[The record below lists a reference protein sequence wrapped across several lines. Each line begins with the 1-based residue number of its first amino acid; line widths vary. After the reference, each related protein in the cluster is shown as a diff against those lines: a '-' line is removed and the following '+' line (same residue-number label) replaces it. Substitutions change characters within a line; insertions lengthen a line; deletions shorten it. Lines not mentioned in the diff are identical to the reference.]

1 MLIKDT
7 SSHTT
12 DKNIVL
18 FPKTL
23 DFYQIQLTV
32 MLENERYA
40 EAMNLLEFLLQCQ
53 GQDQKNYEEWAALLE
68 WLQAAFP
75 QYISADDNNSV
86 PEEED
91 EIESEE
97 DLARQN
103 AKNKLAEDGDYA
115 NKLLRILKDEP
126 LSEQTMLAL
135 DQLAYVDVPSVDESL
150 KEWIEQSRLHPLL
163 QFRVLQTLRKRGAD
177 FQVTL
182 QRGTEKVE
190 VEIETVPLK
199 PEDFPH
205 AVLRIL
211 ERVADQTEVHEPT
224 LFYFAQE
231 LWSQYIMAVFGT
243 SDYRSMLEGD
253 ESMLDM
259 WAAALHAAVA
269 ESLGG
274 SHNEEE
280 IRTLYGIT
288 SEVRFRFE
296 QAYRSIKQFVSGGL
310 GTK

>member
-1 MLIKDT
+1 
-7 SSHTT
+7 
-12 DKNIVL
+12 
-18 FPKTL
+18 
-23 DFYQIQLTV
+23 
-32 MLENERYA
+32 MLENERYV
-40 EAMNLLEFLLQCQ
+40 EAINLLEFLLQCQ
-53 GQDQKNYEEWAALLE
+53 GQEQRNYDEWAALLE
-68 WLQAAFP
+68 WLRAAFP
-75 QYISADDNNSV
+75 QYINSDDDN
-86 PEEED
+86 PALEEED
-91 EIESEE
+91 LIESEE

-103 AKNKLAEDGDYA
+103 ARNKLAEDGEYA
-115 NKLLRILKDEP
+115 NKLLSTVMEEP

-135 DQLAYVDVPSVDESL
+135 DQLAYVDVPNVDASL
-150 KEWIEQSRLHPLL
+150 KNWLEKSKLHPLL
-163 QFRVLQTLRKRGAD
+163 QFRVLQTLRKRGA
-177 FQVTL
+177 QMTVTL
-182 QRGTEKVE
+182 QRGTENVE
-190 VEIETVPLK
+190 VEVETVPLK
-199 PEDFPH
+199 PDDFPH
-205 AVLRIL
+205 SVIRIL
-211 ERVADQTEVHEPT
+211 ELVAEQTEVHEPT

-253 ESMLDM
+253 DSMLDM

-310 GTK
+310 DAK

>member
-1 MLIKDT
+1 MLMKDT

-53 GQDQKNYEEWAALLE
+53 GQDQRNYEEWAALLE
-68 WLQAAFP
+68 WLKAAFP
-75 QYISADDNNSV
+75 QYISADDNNPV

-115 NKLLRILKDEP
+115 NKLLRILKEEP

-150 KEWIEQSRLHPLL
+150 REWIEHSRLHPLL

-177 FQVTL
+177 FHVTL

-211 ERVADQTEVHEPT
+211 ERVAEQTEVHEPT

-280 IRTLYGIT
+280 IRTVYGIT

>member
-1 MLIKDT
+1 
-7 SSHTT
+7 
-12 DKNIVL
+12 
-18 FPKTL
+18 
-23 DFYQIQLTV
+23 

-53 GQDQKNYEEWAALLE
+53 GQDQRNYEEWAALLE
-68 WLQAAFP
+68 WLRAAFP
-75 QYISADDNNSV
+75 QYISSDDNK
-86 PEEED
+86 PATEEED
-91 EIESEE
+91 VIESEE

-115 NKLLRILKDEP
+115 NKLLSILMEQP

-135 DQLAYVDVPSVDESL
+135 DQLAYVDLPSVDESL
-150 KEWIEQSRLHPLL
+150 KEWIEHSRLHPLL
-163 QFRVLQTLRKRGAD
+163 QFRVLQTLRKRGAE
-177 FQVTL
+177 FTVSL

-199 PEDFPH
+199 PDDFPY

-310 GTK
+310 DTK

>member
-1 MLIKDT
+1 
-7 SSHTT
+7 
-12 DKNIVL
+12 
-18 FPKTL
+18 
-23 DFYQIQLTV
+23 
-32 MLENERYA
+32 MLENERYS

-53 GQDQKNYEEWAALLE
+53 GQDQRNYEEWAALLE
-68 WLQAAFP
+68 WLRAAFP
-75 QYISADDNNSV
+75 QYISSDDNK
-86 PEEED
+86 PATEEED
-91 EIESEE
+91 VIESEE

-115 NKLLRILKDEP
+115 NKLLSILMEQP

-135 DQLAYVDVPSVDESL
+135 DQLAYVDLPSVDESL
-150 KEWIEQSRLHPLL
+150 KEWIEHSRLHPLL
-163 QFRVLQTLRKRGAD
+163 QFRVLQTLRKRGAE
-177 FQVTL
+177 FTVSL

-199 PEDFPH
+199 PDDFPH

-280 IRTLYGIT
+280 IRTLYEIT

-310 GTK
+310 DTK

>member
-1 MLIKDT
+1 
-7 SSHTT
+7 
-12 DKNIVL
+12 
-18 FPKTL
+18 
-23 DFYQIQLTV
+23 
-32 MLENERYA
+32 MLENERYS

-53 GQDQKNYEEWAALLE
+53 GQDQRNYEEWAALLE
-68 WLQAAFP
+68 WLRAAFP
-75 QYISADDNNSV
+75 QYISSDDNK
-86 PEEED
+86 PATEEED
-91 EIESEE
+91 VIESEE

-115 NKLLRILKDEP
+115 NKLLSILMEQP

-135 DQLAYVDVPSVDESL
+135 DQLAYVDMPSVDESL
-150 KEWIEQSRLHPLL
+150 KEWIEHSRLHPLL
-163 QFRVLQTLRKRGAD
+163 QFRVLQTLRKRGAE
-177 FQVTL
+177 FTVSL

-199 PEDFPH
+199 PDDFPH

-310 GTK
+310 DTK

>member
-1 MLIKDT
+1 
-7 SSHTT
+7 
-12 DKNIVL
+12 
-18 FPKTL
+18 
-23 DFYQIQLTV
+23 

-40 EAMNLLEFLLQCQ
+40 EAINLLEFLLQCQ
-53 GQDQKNYEEWAALLE
+53 GQDQRNYEEWAALLE
-68 WLQAAFP
+68 WLRAAFP
-75 QYISADDNNSV
+75 QYISTDDNN
-86 PEEED
+86 PAPQEED
-91 EIESEE
+91 EMESEE

-135 DQLAYVDVPSVDESL
+135 DQLAYVDVPSVDDSL
-150 KEWIEQSRLHPLL
+150 KDWIEHSRLHPLL

-177 FQVTL
+177 FTVTL

-190 VEIETVPLK
+190 VEIDTVPLK
-199 PEDFPH
+199 PDDFPH

-231 LWSQYIMAVFGT
+231 LWSQYIMAVYGT

-310 GTK
+310 DAK

>member
-1 MLIKDT
+1 
-7 SSHTT
+7 
-12 DKNIVL
+12 
-18 FPKTL
+18 
-23 DFYQIQLTV
+23 

>member
-1 MLIKDT
+1 
-7 SSHTT
+7 
-12 DKNIVL
+12 
-18 FPKTL
+18 
-23 DFYQIQLTV
+23 

-40 EAMNLLEFLLQCQ
+40 EAINLLEFLLQCQ
-53 GQDQKNYEEWAALLE
+53 GQDQRNYEEWAALLE
-68 WLQAAFP
+68 WLRAAFP
-75 QYISADDNNSV
+75 QYISTDDNN
-86 PEEED
+86 PGQDEED

-135 DQLAYVDVPSVDESL
+135 DQLAYVDVASVDRSL
-150 KEWIEQSRLHPLL
+150 KEWIEHNRLHPLL

-177 FQVTL
+177 FTVTL

-199 PEDFPH
+199 PDDFPH

-231 LWSQYIMAVFGT
+231 LWSQYIMAVYGT

-310 GTK
+310 DAK

>member
-1 MLIKDT
+1 M
-7 SSHTT
+7 
-12 DKNIVL
+12 

-53 GQDQKNYEEWAALLE
+53 GQDQRNYEEWAALLE
-68 WLQAAFP
+68 WLRAAFP
-75 QYISADDNNSV
+75 QYISSDDNK
-86 PEEED
+86 PATEEED
-91 EIESEE
+91 VIESEE

-115 NKLLRILKDEP
+115 NKLLSILMEQP

-135 DQLAYVDVPSVDESL
+135 DQLAYVDMPSVDESL
-150 KEWIEQSRLHPLL
+150 KEWIEHSRLHPLL
-163 QFRVLQTLRKRGAD
+163 QFRVLQTLRKRGAE
-177 FQVTL
+177 FTVSL

-199 PEDFPH
+199 PDDFPH

>member
-1 MLIKDT
+1 M
-7 SSHTT
+7 
-12 DKNIVL
+12 L

-40 EAMNLLEFLLQCQ
+40 EAINLLEFLLQCE
-53 GQDQKNYEEWAALLE
+53 GQEQRSYEEWAALLE
-68 WLQAAFP
+68 WLRAAFP
-75 QYISADDNNSV
+75 QYIDTDSNNQAQ
-86 PEEED
+86 EEE
-91 EIESEE
+91 EFLESEE
-97 DLARQN
+97 DLARQH
-103 AKNKLAEDGDYA
+103 AKNKLAEDGEYA
-115 NKLLRILKDEP
+115 SKLLTTVMEGP

-135 DQLAYVDVPSVDESL
+135 EQLAYVDMPSVNESL
-150 KEWIEQSRLHPLL
+150 KNWIEEKRLHPLL
-163 QFRVLQTLRKRGAD
+163 QFKVLQTLRKRGAD
-177 FQVTL
+177 LTVSL

-190 VEIETVPLK
+190 VEVETVPLK
-199 PEDFPH
+199 PDEFPE

-243 SDYRSMLEGD
+243 SEYRSMLEGD

-280 IRTLYGIT
+280 IRSLYGIT

-310 GTK
+310 EVK

>member
-1 MLIKDT
+1 M
-7 SSHTT
+7 
-12 DKNIVL
+12 

-53 GQDQKNYEEWAALLE
+53 GQDQRNYEEWAALLE
-68 WLQAAFP
+68 WLRAAFP
-75 QYISADDNNSV
+75 QYISSDDNK
-86 PEEED
+86 PATEEED
-91 EIESEE
+91 VIESEE

-115 NKLLRILKDEP
+115 NKLLSILMEQP

-135 DQLAYVDVPSVDESL
+135 DQLAYVDMPSVDESL
-150 KEWIEQSRLHPLL
+150 KEWIEHSRLHPLL
-163 QFRVLQTLRKRGAD
+163 QFRVLQTLRKRGAE
-177 FQVTL
+177 FTVSL

-199 PEDFPH
+199 PDDFPH

-310 GTK
+310 DAK